1 MAGSQDR
8 GAPLAPL
15 YADLGVSRGFELVGL
30 RIAQYVVLLIV
41 SVVVARALGPAMR
54 AEYALALALAVG
66 VWLLIGLSLDTA
78 AGALLA
84 RGEASVYALSRLL
97 ATAVVALGALGF
109 TATCVIGIPLADDFL
124 SGASS
129 TAVVI
134 AAATVPPT
142 LAAQMAIGLLSRI
155 GALRPY
161 GLATVT
167 GAAVQLVFVAIVD
180 GAWGLTPETAILG
193 AVLGWVA
200 IALPLWVVLA
210 RRIGVGALVPS
221 FSAALVARLI
231 KAAAVLHPS
240 TLALALMLRVDLFIV
255 SALTSPR
262 ETGLYSLAATLA
274 ETVFLGAWS
283 LAAAAMQMQTEA
295 PLQRAARYTLEFI
308 RQSWLVTAAAAS
320 VLALAALPLVRVFY
334 GAEWTGSVPALMIL
348 TLAAVALAVEA
359 PARVL
364 LARVGRYAAI
374 SFVAL
379 LGLAVNVL
387 ANFALIPL
395 LGIAGAAI
403 ASVIAYWLYTVL
415 LLRVFRSAMS
425 LSLRP
430 MFQPPHRDDE
440 IVQLGLRALA
450 LSRLRRSAPRDH
462 R

>member
-1 MAGSQDR
+1 MADSGDR
-8 GAPLAPL
+8 GASLSPL
-15 YADLGVSRGFELVGL
+15 YADFGISRGFELVGL
-30 RIAQYVVLLIV
+30 RVAQYVMLLIV
-41 SVVVARALGPAMR
+41 SVVVARALGPSMR
-54 AEYALALALAVG
+54 AEYALALTLAVG
-66 VWLLIGLSLDTA
+66 VSLLIGLSLDFA

-84 RGEASVYALSRLL
+84 RGEASVHALTRLL

-109 TATCVIGIPLADDFL
+109 AATCAVGVLLSDDLL

-142 LAAQMAIGLLSRI
+142 LAAQMAIGILARI
-155 GALRPY
+155 GALRAY
-161 GLATVT
+161 GLATVA
-167 GAAVQLVFVAIVD
+167 GAGLQLIFVVVVD
-180 GAWGLTPETAILG
+180 NAWGLTPETAILG
-193 AVLGWVA
+193 VFVGWVA
-200 IALPLWVVLA
+200 IALPLSVVLA
-210 RRIGVGALVPS
+210 RRIGARALLPG
-221 FSAALVARLI
+221 FSAALIAGVI

-262 ETGLYSLAATLA
+262 ETGLYSLAAALA

-295 PLQRAARYTLEFI
+295 PLQRAARYTLDFI

-320 VLALAALPLVRVFY
+320 VLALAALPLVRVLY
-334 GAEWTGSVPALMIL
+334 GAEWTGSVPPLMIL
-348 TLAAVALAVEA
+348 TLAAIALAVEG
-359 PARVL
+359 PARLL
-364 LARVGRYAAI
+364 LARVARYAAI
-374 SFVAL
+374 SLFAL

-395 LGIAGAAI
+395 LGIAGAAL
-403 ASVIAYWLYTVL
+403 ASLIAYWLYTLL

-425 LSLRP
+425 VSMRATFRP
-430 MFQPPHRDDE
+430 PRRDDD
-440 IVQLGLRALA
+440 IVQLGIRAIA
-450 LSRLRRSAPRDH
+450 LFRFARSAPRDH

>member
-274 ETVFLGAWS
+274 ETVFL
-283 LAAAAMQMQTEA
+283 
-295 PLQRAARYTLEFI
+295 
-308 RQSWLVTAAAAS
+308 VTAAAAS